1 MVGAVTATLL
11 TRRLTALAAA
21 YAIALQAVLGSLVM
35 VAAAG
40 ALPGLC
46 ASRAP
51 QEPASDR
58 THGTTC
64 FACAACCAG
73 GGFPGVAP
81 AGGALP
87 APRATAIRLSHR
99 GLRLAERSAPR
110 NLPPSRGPP
119 SA

>member
-1 MVGAVTATLL
+1 VATTLL

-21 YAIALQAVLGSLVM
+21 YAIALQALLGSFVI

-46 ASRAP
+46 TSGGP
-51 QEPASDR
+51 QAPASDR
-58 THGTTC
+58 AHGTTC
-64 FACAACCAG
+64 LACPACCAH

-81 AGGALP
+81 ARGVLP
-87 APRATAIRLSHR
+87 APRDAAIRVGHR
-99 GLRLAERSAPR
+99 VRHLAERSAPR